1 MSDSRHKDTKRK
13 TDNRCAPMTAI
24 TQQPKLDAEMLLFIK
39 VRHLIWRSSN
49 FIHSQLEMN
58 AKIEPSVNL
67 FKRSILLVLTYLL
80 TYLLILLSSRMYE
93 SLL

>member
-39 VRHLIWRSSN
+39 VRHLIWRFVKRNLWLQTAPEPETN
-49 FIHSQLEMN
+49 FRRGIVWNFHRENREM
-58 AKIEPSVNL
+58 SDCHRTSTV
-67 FKRSILLVLTYLL
+67 
-80 TYLLILLSSRMYE
+80 
-93 SLL
+93 